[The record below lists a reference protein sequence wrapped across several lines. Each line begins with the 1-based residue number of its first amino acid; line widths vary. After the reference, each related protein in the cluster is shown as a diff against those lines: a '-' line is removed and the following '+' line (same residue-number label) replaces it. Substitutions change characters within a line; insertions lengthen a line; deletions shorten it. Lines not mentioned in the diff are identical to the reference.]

1 MSVSEGKKK
10 KNEDGLEVVLEGRV
24 GDEGKEASGLGNSFF
39 FFLQQQSTWILPKS
53 MKRTDQKCS
62 N

>member
-10 KNEDGLEVVLEGRV
+10 EDGLEVVLEGRV

-39 FFLQQQSTWILPKS
+39 L
-53 MKRTDQKCS
+53 
-62 N
+62 